1 MSSVYFNMRSLS
13 IFFLLFSLTWFGYAR
28 SDPEEYW
35 KSVMNGDPM
44 PKALTDLLHNQYQDF
59 PVERNKDRFL
69 RDFDL
74 KPNIIIYHNDVDIYP
89 KRPRPTAKDDI
100 FSENKEAERRE
111 PVNPGN

>member
-1 MSSVYFNMRSLS
+1 MEVVSQRRKKKPFKRWALGF
-13 IFFLLFSLTWFGYAR
+13 ITFGYAR
-28 SDPEEYW
+28 NDPKEYW
-35 KSVMNGDPM
+35 KSAMNGDPM

-89 KRPRPTAKDDI
+89 KRPRPTARDDN
-100 FSENKEAERRE
+100 FSETKEAERRE